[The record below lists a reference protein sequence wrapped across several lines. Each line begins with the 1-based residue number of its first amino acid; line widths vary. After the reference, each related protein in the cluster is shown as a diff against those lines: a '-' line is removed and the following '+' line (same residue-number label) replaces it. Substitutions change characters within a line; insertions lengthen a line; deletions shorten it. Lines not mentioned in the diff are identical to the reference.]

1 MDAGKLIAPL
11 SVRTTKQG
19 QEVIQQPALD
29 TNTVTPDQE
38 DAPPRVSSNTAAYS
52 NAEVKRVARE
62 KPRFKNVPE
71 NWKAI
76 PAERFR
82 KIIGEI
88 EAVLLEI
95 STDGKVTSNPFDW
108 KPTIPTLHTWA
119 NHLRSALKEL
129 TK

>member
-1 MDAGKLIAPL
+1 M
-11 SVRTTKQG
+11 
-19 QEVIQQPALD
+19 IQQQALD
-29 TNTVTPDQE
+29 TNTASPDQE
-38 DAPPRVSSNTAAYS
+38 DASPRVSANTAAYS
-52 NAEVKRVARE
+52 SAELKRVGRE

-71 NWKAI
+71 NWNAI

-82 KIIGEI
+82 KIIAEI

-108 KPTIPTLHTWA
+108 KPTIPTLHAWA
-119 NHLRSALKEL
+119 DHLRSALKEL